1 MKKILAIALTLIA
14 AFILTGCNTTLN
26 RYNIEKEIDIV
37 KEVEN
42 PVSLLKELSKEKVFK
57 NYTINFTT
65 TDYTDICTVSVNT
78 IISEDENTK
87 DLVYNTVTSIE
98 MKSEFSSDKHVDYIK
113 DSYIYYYDNN
123 KLVRKIYSNGIETL
137 NLYINEAND
146 TFTFF
151 EYNCV
156 QEDIVKNEEEIIKI
170 NNLKGFYDAYNNLV
184 FDYANESVKC
194 RAVYKDNNLIYLC
207 VVTNENYKV
216 EAVISYD
223 NAKIVYPKEILEYK
237 DENTEEP
244 EKDK

>member
-57 NYTINFTT
+57 NYTITITT
-65 TDYTDICTVSVNT
+65 KDFKDICTVSVNT

-87 DLVYNTVTSIE
+87 DLVYNTVSSIE
-98 MKSEFSSDKHVDYIK
+98 MESEFSSDKHVDYIK
-113 DSYIYYYDNN
+113 DSYIYSYNDN
-123 KLVRKIYSNGIETL
+123 KLERKNYSSGIKGL
-137 NLYINEAND
+137 NFYINEANEA
-146 TFTFF
+146 FTFF
-151 EYNCV
+151 EYSCDK
-156 QEDIVKNEEEIIKI
+156 EDIIKNEEEVVKI
-170 NNLKGFYDAYNNLV
+170 NNLIGFYDAYNNLV
-184 FDYANESVKC
+184 FDYANESIKL

-207 VVTNENYKV
+207 ASKNENSKV

-223 NAKIVYPKEILEYK
+223 NAKLVYPKEILEYK
-237 DENTEEP
+237 EENTEEP